1 MPVSCCNFTLH
12 EQGESLAAPGVLQRR
27 PPMRLLLPLSQLAVP
42 LPMVQLLLKLPLL
55 LLVQR
60 NQLERV
66 PLSEGLTHMARVS
79 ASRRSLGYLMKSPA
93 VPGSSTRQRQT
104 GCREAGEQVQACG
117 WKKERQQH

>member
-1 MPVSCCNFTLH
+1 
-12 EQGESLAAPGVLQRR
+12 
-27 PPMRLLLPLSQLAVP
+27 MRLPLSQLAVP

-66 PLSEGLTHMARVS
+66 RVLTHMARVS